1 MTATTANATNEA
13 ANAAYRSA
21 VLKADVAYA
30 KALRISGDLYDQA
43 TAANVK
49 AIAEQDAAY
58 SAAMEAYSKSTS
70 TVFTFRHTSWD

>member
-1 MTATTANATNEA
+1 MTTATSATATNEA

-30 KALRISGDLYDQA
+30 KALRTSGDLYDRASAAQ
-43 TAANVK
+43 TA

-58 SAAMEAYSKSTS
+58 NAAMEAYSKSTS
-70 TVFTFRHTSWD
+70 AVFTF

>member
-1 MTATTANATNEA
+1 MTTTSANATNEA

-30 KALRISGDLYDQA
+30 KALRISGDLYDRA
-43 TAANVK
+43 RTAETA

-58 SAAMEAYSKSTS
+58 DAAMEAYSKSTS
-70 TVFTFRHTSWD
+70 AVFTF

>member
-1 MTATTANATNEA
+1 MTTATSATATNEA

-30 KALRISGDLYDQA
+30 KALRISGDLYDRASAAQ
-43 TAANVK
+43 TA

-58 SAAMEAYSKSTS
+58 NAAMEAYSKCTS
-70 TVFTFRHTSWD
+70 AVFTF